1 MKKRVLS
8 ILLTLC
14 MALTAL
20 PLSGVPALAATSGD
34 FESRGLSETDKT
46 CEITDYTGSAA
57 ELEIPATL
65 DGYTVTSIG
74 MGAIDSCSSL
84 TNIDIPDSVTS
95 IGNGAFGFCPLLAS
109 IDVAAEN
116 PSYSSQDG
124 VLFTKDKTALMKYPA
139 AKPDTAYSIP
149 DTVTSIGG
157 SAFAFCEALT
167 NIDIPESV
175 TSIEESAFQGCSS
188 LTSIDIPNNVTYL
201 ADFSFAECASLRSIS
216 IPDTV
221 TSIGFRAF
229 YKCSALTAITIPN
242 SVTRI
247 GEWAFAYCDVLKDVT
262 INNGVTN
269 IGRYAFRVCT
279 SLTSIHIPNCVTSIE
294 EGTFER
300 CTSLASITIPESVT
314 SIDEQAFRSCDNL
327 TIYGVAGS
335 YAETYAEQN
344 GIPFVGVPPT
354 LAKDRSQ
361 VRFTAENGDI
371 ADAFDYRLISSIPDM
386 VWDLY
391 FASAGG
397 TTITAVGFVAA
408 NESDRAALADAQAA
422 VESGTALPA
431 GWKTAGTDYIQ
442 KADDD
447 ADAYFGCMIKGIQHS
462 EQTEDIV
469 CSAYIAYT
477 TAAGQTA
484 YVWYDAP
491 VVALVATN
499 YDAAAD
505 AWRAANA

>member
-14 MALTAL
+14 VALTAL

-34 FESRGLSETDKT
+34 FEYRVLSETDKT

-124 VLFTKDKTALMKYPA
+124 VLFTKDKTVLMKYPA
-139 AKPDTAYSIP
+139 KKQNTAYGIP
-149 DTVTSIGG
+149 NTVTSIGDD
-157 SAFAFCEALT
+157 AFENCAL
-167 NIDIPESV
+167 
-175 TSIEESAFQGCSS
+175 
-188 LTSIDIPNNVTYL
+188 LTSIDIPN
-201 ADFSFAECASLRSIS
+201 
-216 IPDTV
+216 
-221 TSIGFRAF
+221 
-229 YKCSALTAITIPN
+229 
-242 SVTRI
+242 
-247 GEWAFAYCDVLKDVT
+247 
-262 INNGVTN
+262 GVTN
-269 IGRYAFRVCT
+269 IGDNAFAYCT
-279 SLTSIHIPNCVTSIE
+279 SLTSI
-294 EGTFER
+294 
-300 CTSLASITIPESVT
+300 TIPGSVT
-314 SIDEQAFRSCDNL
+314 SIGHWAFNGCNDL

-344 GIPFVGVPPT
+344 AIPFISVPV
-354 LAKDRSQ
+354 LVKDRSQ
-361 VRFTAENGDI
+361 VRFTAENGEI
-371 ADAFDYRLISSIPDM
+371 ADAFDYRLISSIPD
-386 VWDLY
+386 VAWDSY
-391 FASAGG
+391 FDNGSGG

-408 NESDRAALADAQAA
+408 NLSDRATLAGAQAA

-431 GWKTAGTDYIQ
+431 GWKTADTDYIQ
-442 KADDD
+442 KAGDD
-447 ADAYFGCMIKGIQHS
+447 ADAYFGCIIQGIKHS